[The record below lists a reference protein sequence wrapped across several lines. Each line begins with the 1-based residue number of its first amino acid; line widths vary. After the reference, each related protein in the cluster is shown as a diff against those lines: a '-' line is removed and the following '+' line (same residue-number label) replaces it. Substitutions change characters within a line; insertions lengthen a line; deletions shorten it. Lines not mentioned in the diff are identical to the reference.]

1 MNEKNFDP
9 RRVHCF
15 SSQLTD
21 ATEQPTFEEDEWWEN
36 DMDSPVF
43 FFAVKPN
50 FAWLIDWA

>member
-1 MNEKNFDP
+1 MNETNFDP

-21 ATEQPTFEEDEWWEN
+21 ATEQPTFEEDESWEN

>member
-9 RRVHCF
+9 RRVQCF

-43 FFAVKPN
+43 FAVKPN